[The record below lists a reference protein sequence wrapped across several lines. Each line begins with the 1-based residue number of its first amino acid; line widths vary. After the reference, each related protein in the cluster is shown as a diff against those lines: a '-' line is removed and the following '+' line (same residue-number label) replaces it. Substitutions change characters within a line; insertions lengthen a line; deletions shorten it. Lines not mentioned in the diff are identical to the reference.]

1 MTETPGTSRE
11 IIAILRG
18 IRPDEAEAV
27 VEALIAA
34 GITRIEVPLNSPDPL
49 TSIALMIARAGAR
62 ALIGAGT
69 VLDVAS
75 VEALAAIGAGMVVS
89 PDCNGAV
96 IAATKRAGMLSFP
109 GVLTPSECFAAL
121 RAGADGLKLFPAS
134 LLGPAGLAAI
144 RAVLPEGTRTY
155 AVGGVGPEN
164 FAEWRAAGVSGF
176 GIGTAIYT
184 PGLSAAEVGERAR
197 RIVAAYD
204 RLSGGA
210 TRR

>member
-1 MTETPGTSRE
+1 MNRE

-27 VEALIAA
+27 VETLIAA

-121 RAGADGLKLFPAS
+121 RAGADGIKLFPAS

-164 FAEWRAAGVSGF
+164 FAAWRSAGVSGF

-184 PGLSAAEVGERAR
+184 PGLAAAEVGERAR
-197 RIVAAYD
+197 GIVAAYD